1 MSNNPLKSPLIGPG
15 AHHHKDWDKIE
26 HQIKKT
32 VAYRGLNQACFLPDR
47 DSFHLENIKL
57 PMMNNQHFWLWWM
70 SVEHILRAYSLHL
83 LIDINVPRPYVDDP
97 NAQRWYD
104 LSRQLVGV
112 LMSSMDVWFLTDV
125 MKLGAKCTF
134 ADEFVATVKQQLG
147 VWVWYTT
154 PQMLSP

>member
-1 MSNNPLKSPLIGPG
+1 
-15 AHHHKDWDKIE
+15 
-26 HQIKKT
+26 
-32 VAYRGLNQACFLPDR
+32 
-47 DSFHLENIKL
+47 
-57 PMMNNQHFWLWWM
+57 M

-112 LMSSMDVWFLTDV
+112 LMSSMDAWFLTDV
-125 MKLGAKCTF
+125 MKVGAKCTF

-147 VWVWYTT
+147 VWVSYTT
-154 PQMLSP
+154 PQMLLPYGWSESSCSDTATES